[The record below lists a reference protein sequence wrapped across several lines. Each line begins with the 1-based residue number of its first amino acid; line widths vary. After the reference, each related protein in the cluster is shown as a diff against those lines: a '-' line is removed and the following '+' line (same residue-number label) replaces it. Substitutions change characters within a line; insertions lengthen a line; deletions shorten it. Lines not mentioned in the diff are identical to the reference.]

1 MLGSTLT
8 ATIGL
13 LLALQPGQGRGIQD
27 KLLCPADGELRRAA
41 TAAPAE
47 PAVPDGGKTPAVKA
61 APAPVVISIGQTVKL
76 QMRSKR
82 PITSVF
88 VDREGIVQVQPH
100 PGDQTTI
107 RVTGLAAGVARIH
120 LTDDGGKTEIHQWG
134 RTR

>member
-13 LLALQPGQGRGIQD
+13 VLALQPGQGRGIQD
-27 KLLCPADGELRRAA
+27 KLLCPADGEPRR
-41 TAAPAE
+41 AAPAE
-47 PAVPDGGKTPAVKA
+47 PAVPESDKTPAAKA
-61 APAPVVISIGQTVKL
+61 APAPVVISIGQTVRL

-88 VDREGIVQVQPH
+88 VDREGIVQVQPD
-100 PGDQTTI
+100 PADQTTI

-120 LTDDGGKTEIHQWG
+120 LTDAGGKTEIHQWG
-134 RTR
+134 RSR